1 MLCLLPLP
9 AAEVVEVLQVLLVVG
24 EVVEV
29 GRVDHSRRSA

>member
-9 AAEVVEVLQVLLVVG
+9 AAEVVEVLRVLLVVG

-29 GRVDHSRRSA
+29 GRVSHS